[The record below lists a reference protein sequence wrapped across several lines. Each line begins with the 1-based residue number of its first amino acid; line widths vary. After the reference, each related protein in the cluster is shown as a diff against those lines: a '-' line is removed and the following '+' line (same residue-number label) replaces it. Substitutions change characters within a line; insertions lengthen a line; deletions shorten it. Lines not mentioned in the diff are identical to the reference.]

1 MGAFAVPSGAHE
13 PNARVNLDQ
22 PVLLVALTLNE
33 DEEAMAAIVDNEDI
47 EHAISETISDLGSS
61 LPIASY
67 LIELDL
73 PTPRYRTIRVRADH
87 PEGDDDVGIQ
97 IKAV

>member
-1 MGAFAVPSGAHE
+1 M
-13 PNARVNLDQ
+13 DQ
-22 PVLLVALTLNE
+22 PDQQPPEEQERVTIQIALTLNE
-33 DEEAMAAIVDNEDI
+33 DEDAMAAIVDNEDI

-87 PEGDDDVGIQ
+87 SEGDDDVGIQ